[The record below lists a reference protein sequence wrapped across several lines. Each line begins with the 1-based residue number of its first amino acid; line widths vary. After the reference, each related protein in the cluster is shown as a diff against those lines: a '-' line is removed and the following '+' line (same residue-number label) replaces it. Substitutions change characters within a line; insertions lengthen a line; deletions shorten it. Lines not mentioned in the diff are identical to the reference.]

1 MKNNA
6 LLVFLILL
14 VSTVITINKRVIKT
28 SLYFARDF
36 VYVDRSFLQNLAI
49 FTLIIRVLARGFV
62 LYY

>member
-28 SLYFARDF
+28 SLYFVRNF

-49 FTLIIRVLARGFV
+49 FTLIIRVLVQGFV
-62 LYY
+62 LSY

>member
-28 SLYFARDF
+28 SLYFVRNF

-49 FTLIIRVLARGFV
+49 FTLIIRVLVQGSV
-62 LYY
+62 LSY